1 MHPDLTNYLTNR
13 FPDIFATIK
22 CFPCGDGWFYIIHDL
37 CGCIESHERALKLT
51 YDRRK
56 KSLEGSDARPDPLP
70 CPVEASDVKEKWGS
84 LCFYTSGGTN
94 YIDGAID
101 LAERLS
107 ERICERCGSAAKTRP
122 DRSWVATLCDQ
133 CNKNEE
139 EGERRNELLVANIK
153 SEYLENSNETATN
166 KE

>member
-1 MHPDLTNYLTNR
+1 MN
-13 FPDIFATIK
+13 
-22 CFPCGDGWFYIIHDL
+22 
-37 CGCIESHERALKLT
+37 
-51 YDRRK
+51 
-56 KSLEGSDARPDPLP
+56 
-70 CPVEASDVKEKWGS
+70 
-84 LCFYTSGGTN
+84 
-94 YIDGAID
+94 AID